1 MAVESDKDSTI
12 CNQEGGAQGSSLRLV
27 DTDTVTTG
35 DMITDSE
42 SMGSA
47 VEMESLLTEEN
58 FTEGNT
64 AVSEKSTEPDYYFE
78 NGFLVF
84 TGSFLTKRGW
94 CCGNGCRHCPYLPK
108 HQRGN
113 QQLG

>member
-1 MAVESDKDSTI
+1 MAVESDI
-12 CNQEGGAQGSSLRLV
+12 ENQNNNQEGGAQRSSLRLV
-27 DTDTVTTG
+27 DKDTVTTA
-35 DMITDSE
+35 DVITNSQN
-42 SMGSA
+42 MGSA
-47 VEMESLLTEEN
+47 AEINTPLTEEN
-58 FTEGNT
+58 FTEGNNT
-64 AVSEKSTEPDYYFE
+64 VTEKSTEPDYYFE

-94 CCGNGCRHCPYLPK
+94 CCGNGCRHCPYSPK